1 MKIPAWAHF
10 SDRGKYF
17 PSVKIF
23 SSVNFRA
30 DGCIPQ
36 DRASILR
43 MNIANIAHESPR
55 GVHPGSTRFV
65 HPGSWALVHCGF
77 SAFSP
82 SHRVSRREPRVGIFM
97 DSSRGCSSDWPRR
110 GFPSPQDRTKSGQN
124 RHLGVRGPYSIQA
137 VAIFG
142 RSAIS
147 KKNARNLVKTRHL
160 FGFVHECR
168 GVSLRFRRKDTR
180 ARSFGLR
187 IPARYARG
195 RQGVSV
201 LDSCRKSNIRWTGHF
216 CLTKID

>member
-1 MKIPAWAHF
+1 MGTF
-10 SDRGKYF
+10 FRQRQ
-17 PSVKIF
+17 IF
-23 SSVNFRA
+23 SLCQNFLL
-30 DGCIPQ
+30 CQ
-36 DRASILR
+36 
-43 MNIANIAHESPR
+43 
-55 GVHPGSTRFV
+55 F
-65 HPGSWALVHCGF
+65 
-77 SAFSP
+77 
-82 SHRVSRREPRVGIFM
+82 
-97 DSSRGCSSDWPRR
+97 SRGWMHPAGPRLHTENEHRGCWSDWPRR

-147 KKNARNLVKTRHL
+147 KKNARNLVKTGHL

-201 LDSCRKSNIRWTGHF
+201 LDSCRKSNIR
-216 CLTKID
+216 